1 MKKVALVALLL
12 FAVSLGFSTPKALI
26 GGSLFSFRLLIR
38 LGPC

>member
-26 GGSLFSFRLLIR
+26 GGFWD
-38 LGPC
+38 